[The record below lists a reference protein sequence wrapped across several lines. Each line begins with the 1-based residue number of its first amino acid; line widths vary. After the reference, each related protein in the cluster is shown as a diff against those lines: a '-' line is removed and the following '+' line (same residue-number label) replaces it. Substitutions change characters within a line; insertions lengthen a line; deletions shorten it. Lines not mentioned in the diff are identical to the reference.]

1 MYLLVNYYKLI
12 IINAQNENH
21 KKQEFVDRRYKKEA
35 HVLAEQPSS
44 HYDNNDYR
52 SPVSGEQEDAMYYN
66 LTIEWR
72 KGKTVKFEKASMAV
86 TLRLPSSGM

>member
-12 IINAQNENH
+12 IINARNERH
-21 KKQEFVDRRYKKEA
+21 KNYEFVDRRYKQES

-52 SPVSGEQEDAMYYN
+52 SPMSVEQEDSMYYSPY
-66 LTIEWR
+66 R
-72 KGKTVKFEKASMAV
+72 
-86 TLRLPSSGM
+86 